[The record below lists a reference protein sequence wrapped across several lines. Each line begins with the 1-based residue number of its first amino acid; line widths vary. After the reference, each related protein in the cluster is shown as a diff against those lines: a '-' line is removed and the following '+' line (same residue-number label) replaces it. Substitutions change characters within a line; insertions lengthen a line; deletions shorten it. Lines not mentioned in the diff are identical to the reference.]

1 MHEHAPAPIRAAA
14 LLSMKLLAI
23 LRFVLV
29 VKRLILAVDLISSM
43 SKLTFIPIATIS
55 TIRFNPIFAELSLI
69 LGRVDLLKLL
79 LWVFNQNF
87 W

>member
-1 MHEHAPAPIRAAA
+1 MHEHAPAPIRTAA
-14 LLSMKLLAI
+14 LFPVKLLAI

-29 VKRLILAVDLISSM
+29 VKRLILTVDLTRSM

-55 TIRFNPIFAELSLI
+55 TTRFNPIFAKLSLI

-79 LWVFNQNF
+79 FLDFNQYF